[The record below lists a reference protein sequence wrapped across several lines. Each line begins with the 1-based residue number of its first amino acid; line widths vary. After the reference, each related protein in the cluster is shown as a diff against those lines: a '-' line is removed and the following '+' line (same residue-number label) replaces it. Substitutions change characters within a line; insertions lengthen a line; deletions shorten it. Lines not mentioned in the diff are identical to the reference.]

1 MKIAKETP
9 AARRARLVRALD
21 PVARAQGSVVSRS
34 QLYRIGFTRA
44 EVRWQVRASRWQLLG
59 RHCIVTHTGPLT
71 MDAQYWAAVLEGG
84 PRALID
90 GESALLLAGLEHY
103 TAGRIRVSVPRG
115 ARVRHRGTGVDIR
128 QTRRLVPDDVAPGGV
143 PRTRTATAAVRAALW
158 ARSDRQAELL
168 LTMVVQ
174 QGMVRPEELAA
185 ELLRIRRDKRRRLL
199 NEIVLELMGGIRSLG
214 ELDVVRG
221 CRERGIPEPDKQVCR
236 RTKSG
241 TYYLDFRW
249 HRWNL
254 VVEVDGV
261 QHAWAGNLV
270 DDALRHNR
278 LVIDGDLVLRLP
290 ALGLRAQPDEFFAQ
304 IAQALE
310 RAGWSGPQAPAA

>member
-1 MKIAKETP
+1 
-9 AARRARLVRALD
+9 
-21 PVARAQGSVVSRS
+21 
-34 QLYRIGFTRA
+34 
-44 EVRWQVRASRWQLLG
+44 
-59 RHCIVTHTGPLT
+59 
-71 MDAQYWAAVLEGG
+71 
-84 PRALID
+84 
-90 GESALLLAGLEHY
+90 
-103 TAGRIRVSVPRG
+103 
-115 ARVRHRGTGVDIR
+115 
-128 QTRRLVPDDVAPGGV
+128 
-143 PRTRTATAAVRAALW
+143 
-158 ARSDRQAELL
+158 
-168 LTMVVQ
+168 MVVQ

-278 LVIDGDLVLRLP
+278 LAIDGDLVLRLP